1 MSAANFT
8 FANSTMKNMIDEML
22 LKYGLTKEASILPML
37 DDFGDEG
44 EVREYCWQV
53 LRTYPDLKK
62 EDWIIGIEGG
72 DYIYSFSGN
81 YIFITDDIWSFN
93 LVACQPVLDL
103 LVEKIKTIR

>member
-1 MSAANFT
+1 
-8 FANSTMKNMIDEML
+8 MIDEML
-22 LKYGLTKEASILPML
+22 LKYGLTNESSILPML
-37 DDFGDEG
+37 DDFSDER

-53 LRTYPDLKK
+53 LRTYPDLTK

-93 LVACQPVLDL
+93 LVASQVVLDL
-103 LVEKIKTIR
+103 LVEKIRAIR